1 MNIKDLRK
9 NTKDELNKMLEEKA
23 EALNNFKLGIAGSK
37 IKNVKEGKKLKLEIA
52 QILTVLNSLKSI

>member
-37 IKNVKEGKKLKLEIA
+37 IKNVKEGKKIKLEIA

>member
-9 NTKDELNKMLEEKA
+9 NTKSDLNKMLEEKA

-37 IKNVKEGKKLKLEIA
+37 IKNVKEGRNLKLEIA
-52 QILTVLNSLKSI
+52 QILTVLNELKSI

>member
-9 NTKDELNKMLEEKA
+9 NTEGELNKMLEEKA
-23 EALNNFKLGIAGSK
+23 EALNNFKLGTAGSK

-52 QILTVLNSLKSI
+52 QILTVLNELKSI

>member
-9 NTKDELNKMLEEKA
+9 NTKDQLNKMLEEKA

-37 IKNVKEGKKLKLEIA
+37 IKNVKEGKNLKLEIA
-52 QILTVLNSLKSI
+52 QILTVLNELKSI